1 MWIEIDFFSAATK
14 WPNHLCCVFLFLF
27 ISLFSIRPE
36 MKWSQNKMSQTKFE
50 PEGVFEESCSFE
62 SKRSS
67 HASHASSLTCRELRT
82 GDDSSAAP
90 LIYKVNLL
98 NPIRAQIRLFF
109 FFLAHTVTYTLNIQF
124 GTDGDKMS

>member
-1 MWIEIDFFSAATK
+1 MSKCGLKLIFFQLQQNDQIISV
-14 WPNHLCCVFLFLF
+14 VFLFFLF

-109 FFLAHTVTYTLNIQF
+109 FFFSTYGNIHI
-124 GTDGDKMS
+124 KYIVWYRWW